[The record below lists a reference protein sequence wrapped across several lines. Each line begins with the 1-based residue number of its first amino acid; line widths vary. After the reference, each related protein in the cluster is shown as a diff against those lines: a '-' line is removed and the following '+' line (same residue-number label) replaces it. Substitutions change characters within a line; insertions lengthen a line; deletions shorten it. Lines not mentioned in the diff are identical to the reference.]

1 MKYTKVYIDAITY
14 ELPPQV
20 VTTAELE
27 DKLEPLYQKL
37 FIPKGQVENLTGI
50 KERRWWHE
58 GFKLADGAI
67 TAAGKALDKTSV
79 SAKDIEAVVYGGVYH
94 EIFEPATACR
104 VAAELGV
111 SPNATVHDINN
122 ACLGMVDGMVDVANR
137 IELGQIRA
145 GLVVASETARE
156 PVTESIE
163 QMLENGTM
171 EFFTKTIAA
180 ITAGSGSAAVLLTDG
195 SFELSH
201 GRHKLLGGAIQ
212 SAPEHH
218 NLCRWGHERLGS
230 RRIKEFSCTDAVGI
244 MKNGVDLG
252 KRTFSCF
259 LKEVGWELDD
269 VDKIIA
275 HQVAKPNRVS
285 ALEAGGLPE
294 EKEFPTFHYLGN
306 MGSVSL
312 PATAAI
318 AEEEGF
324 LQPGDQVSFFGI
336 GSGLVCMMLGLNW

>member
-1 MKYTKVYIDAITY
+1 MRYSKVYVDTITY
-14 ELPPQV
+14 EIPPTV

-27 DKLEPLYQKL
+27 ARLDPVYKKL
-37 FIPKGQVENLTGI
+37 FIPPKQIEILTGI

-58 GFKLADGAI
+58 GFRLADGAI
-67 TAAGKALDKTSV
+67 AAGRKALDKASM
-79 SAKDIEAVVYGGVYH
+79 SGKDIETVVYGGVYR

-111 SPNATVHDINN
+111 SPDATVHDINN

-156 PVTESIE
+156 PVSEAID
-163 QMLENGTM
+163 QMLDNPTM

-180 ITAGSGSAAVLLTDG
+180 ITAGSGSAAILLTDG
-195 SFELSH
+195 SFGNSH
-201 GRHKLLGGAIQ
+201 RHKLLGGAIQ
-212 SAPEHH
+212 SAPEYH
-218 NLCRWGHERLGS
+218 NLCRWGHQRLGS
-230 RRIKEFSCTDAVGI
+230 RLIKEFSATDAVGI
-244 MKNGVDLG
+244 MKNGIELG
-252 KRTFSCF
+252 KRTFNRF
-259 LKEVGWELDD
+259 LKEMGWSKDD
-269 VDKIIA
+269 VDKIIS
-275 HQVAKPNRVS
+275 HQVAKPNRIS

-294 EKEFPTFHYLGN
+294 EKDFPTFHYLGN

-324 LQPGDQVSFFGI
+324 LQPGHRVSFFGI
-336 GSGLVCMMLGLNW
+336 GSGLVCMMLGLEW